1 MNQERRKR
9 LEEAAAKLAE
19 AREIIEA
26 VRDEEQDAF
35 DNMPESLQ
43 GGERGEKMENAASL
57 LDDLAGDLETSIET
71 LNEAAE

>member
-43 GGERGEKMENAASL
+43 GGERGEKMEHAASL